1 MTLAEGRETLSR
13 RSVLKLG
20 AAGLGLAVTACDS
33 DPSRPEEPRV
43 SGPSFRV
50 AERFRPFE
58 LIAPGFELVDQ
69 AAGPSAGMT
78 RTQQSPVAPFAAV
91 ELEVTRISTTG
102 VLAGLATADDEH
114 VAVAYDSS
122 RSRMSIEVRV
132 DGRTRVVR
140 TKRIKLQSPFRLG
153 FVLCENQVTGLA
165 DSGDGWVPVL
175 TMRDRVAAL
184 LDLREPATLARY
196 TFAYGPRSAGDGL
209 ELGSVR
215 AGAFGY
221 AGLRDPHLVQHPDG
235 TPVVRDGLAYLTFT
249 CAGMGFFQQAHWG
262 VFTLDLADPTD
273 LRQVSQLYFSR
284 DGLVLGDHAG
294 QLIVDEDTG
303 QSFLGVSSW
312 GDFDYSGVH
321 VRHASST
328 EDLLSGVHV
337 LETEQLELPTSVG
350 TWDPSFTRIDE
361 RWHVAFVESP
371 SQDPFDFH
379 PALAI
384 GAAGGAYDKG
394 LELVGIDDTVL
405 ECEGPIIA
413 QLDGDWRVLA
423 SSLDAREYPV
433 YDLKMERVGVLDAP
447 YLTNIPHPQIVD
459 LPDAGH
465 LMVTFDGT
473 AYGMRV
479 LGYGTHGDVVVM
491 RAS

>member
-1 MTLAEGRETLSR
+1 MPERPEVLSR

-20 AAGLGLAVTACDS
+20 AAGLGLVVAACDS
-33 DPSRPEEPRV
+33 DPSGPEEPRV
-43 SGPSFRV
+43 PGLSFRV
-50 AERFRPFE
+50 AERYRPFE
-58 LIAPGFELVDQ
+58 LIAPGFELVDE
-69 AAGPSAGMT
+69 SAGSAAMT
-78 RTQQSPVAPFAAV
+78 RTQHSPAAPFAAV
-91 ELEVTRISTTG
+91 ELEVAQISATG
-102 VLAGLATADDEH
+102 VVAGLATDDDEH
-114 VAVAYDSS
+114 VIVAYDPG
-122 RSRMSIEVRV
+122 RSRASIEVRRN
-132 DGRTRVVR
+132 GRTRVVQA
-140 TKRIKLQSPFRLG
+140 KRVKLQAPFRLG
-153 FVLCENQVTGLA
+153 FVVCENQVTGLA
-165 DSGDGWVPVL
+165 DSGDGWVPLL
-175 TMRDRVAAL
+175 TMRDKVAAL
-184 LDLREPATLARY
+184 VDLREPATLERY
-196 TFAYGPRSAGDGL
+196 TFAYGPRRAGDGL

-235 TPVVRDGLAYLTFT
+235 TPVIRDGLAYLTFT

-273 LRQVSQLYFSR
+273 LRQVSQLYFAR
-284 DGLVLGDHAG
+284 DGVVLGDHAG

-312 GDFDYSGVH
+312 GDFDYSGIH
-321 VRHASST
+321 VRHTSTT

-337 LETEQLELPTSVG
+337 LETEQLDLPTSVG
-350 TWDPSFTRIDE
+350 TWDPSFTRIGE

-371 SQDPFDFH
+371 SQQPFDFH

-384 GAAGGAYDKG
+384 GAVGGAYDKG
-394 LELVGIDDTVL
+394 LELVGIDDTVH

-413 QLDGDWRVLA
+413 KLDDDWRILA
-423 SSLDAREYPV
+423 SNLDMREYPV
-433 YDLKMERVGVLDAP
+433 YDLRMQRVGVLDAP

-459 LPDAGH
+459 LPDGGH
-465 LMVTFDGT
+465 LMVAFDGT
-473 AYGMRV
+473 PYGMKV